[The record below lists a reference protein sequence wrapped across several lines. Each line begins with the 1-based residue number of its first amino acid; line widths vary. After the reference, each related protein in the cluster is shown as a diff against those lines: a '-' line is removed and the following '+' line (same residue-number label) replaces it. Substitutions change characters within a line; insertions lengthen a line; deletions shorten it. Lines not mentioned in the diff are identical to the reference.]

1 MTFLEKAMQEH
12 AGLNEGKIVT
22 WMCPCDFGYEKMEDG
37 CNAAAGDDEKKT
49 CWECWNRQA
58 DAAGGGES
66 QPVCSVAV
74 EKCEEEREPEAF
86 FGNRKAVREAP
97 EGKTDCHT
105 SAAALARNDS
115 EGGPD
120 DGG

>member
-12 AGLNEGKIVT
+12 QGLNEEKIVT
-22 WMCPCDFGYEKMEDG
+22 WMCPCDFGYEDMADG
-37 CNAAAGDDEKKT
+37 CEQEGDVQEI
-49 CWECWNRQA
+49 CRECWNRPA

-66 QPVCSVAV
+66 QPVCSAAV